1 MLSCLALGRKLSAP
15 FVLFALLLGGFLLG
29 ASYDVGGL
37 GNAGAVLVG
46 MVLLTAFATVLPA
59 TTLVDLGR
67 DALVFRTLG
76 RKRSIRFADIT
87 GVHASGAQVLV
98 RSRTGWVVMCW
109 LPDGAE
115 ALIRARW
122 REACSP
128 RPSEELPALL
138 GLVATAGNGSY
149 RTPELPPSALRD
161 PRVRIA
167 AANALCA
174 ADDSDA
180 AKGQVLRVAAETSD
194 EDLRAALEASAH
206 RARR

>member
-1 MLSCLALGRKLSAP
+1 
-15 FVLFALLLGGFLLG
+15 
-29 ASYDVGGL
+29 
-37 GNAGAVLVG
+37 

-161 PRVRIA
+161 ALLHAGEDPRVRIA